1 MMHEMTKYVSLFGVE
16 VFFPESPLSLGPG
29 AALSNVDKNAE
40 TFTLES
46 ELPKKEK
53 LKREDV

>member
-1 MMHEMTKYVSLFGVE
+1 MHEMTKYVSLFGVE

-29 AALSNVDKNAE
+29 VALSNVDKDAE
-40 TFTLES
+40 TSTPEL

-53 LKREDV
+53 LQREDV

>member
-1 MMHEMTKYVSLFGVE
+1 MHEMKKYVSLFGVE
-16 VFFPESPLSLGPG
+16 VLFPESPLSLGLE